1 MNENTAEKLETE
13 EQVAPELE
21 VEVVDDTPEEDQ
33 NRKNLPKELVQKLES
48 DELDDYDDKVKDK
61 IYQLK
66 KVWHDER
73 REKERI
79 QRENAEAIKAAQKL
93 REENKL
99 EGLQLYI
106 NPDMCIDC
114 GACIPECPPDAIFE
128 TEDDCIDEEGNDESV
143 RKNYEFFD
151 LEWEG

>member
-1 MNENTAEKLETE
+1 MSFIIGNKCVSTCDTAC
-13 EQVAPELE
+13 VRVCPVDCIHGPIDVDGAGAE
-21 VEVVDDTPEEDQ
+21 VD
-33 NRKNLPKELVQKLES
+33 
-48 DELDDYDDKVKDK
+48 
-61 IYQLK
+61 
-66 KVWHDER
+66 
-73 REKERI
+73 
-79 QRENAEAIKAAQKL
+79 KL

-114 GACIPECPPDAIFE
+114 GACIPECPPDVIFE